1 MIKLI
6 KIENY
11 TQKIKKDII
20 LNDINLHLKENK
32 IYGFVGR
39 NGSGKSILFK
49 GICGLLN
56 ISNGKIIIKGK
67 EIGKDIDF
75 YDNLGAVLDGAGFLP
90 NLSSFDNL
98 KLLASIRNKIS
109 DSDIKS
115 ALNKVGLDP
124 NDKKKYKKYSLGMK
138 QKLALAQ
145 AIMENPELLILDE
158 PFNGLDS
165 YSVKDIREMLIDYK
179 KEGKTILISSHIKE
193 DIDILCDEVYELDRG
208 NINKL
213 NIGDV

>member
-1 MIKLI
+1 MI

-49 GICGLLN
+49 GICG
-56 ISNGKIIIKGK
+56 
-67 EIGKDIDF
+67 
-75 YDNLGAVLDGAGFLP
+75 
-90 NLSSFDNL
+90 
-98 KLLASIRNKIS
+98 LLASIRNKIS

>member
-1 MIKLI
+1 MI

-39 NGSGKSILFK
+39 NGSGKRILFK
-49 GICGLLN
+49 GICGHLN

>member
-1 MIKLI
+1 MI

-193 DIDILCDEVYELDRG
+193 DIDILCDEVYELNRG

>member
-1 MIKLI
+1 VIKLI

>member
-1 MIKLI
+1 MI

-56 ISNGKIIIKGK
+56 ISNGKIILKGK

>member
-1 MIKLI
+1 MI

-193 DIDILCDEVYELDRG
+193 DIDILCDEVYELDR
-208 NINKL
+208 KS
-213 NIGDV
+213 VV

>member
-1 MIKLI
+1 MKLI

>member
-1 MIKLI
+1 MI

-115 ALNKVGLDP
+115 ALNKVGLDL

>member
-1 MIKLI
+1 MI

-193 DIDILCDEVYELDRG
+193 DIDILCDEVYEWDRG

>member
-1 MIKLI
+1 MI

-11 TQKIKKDII
+11 AQKIKKDII

>member
-1 MIKLI
+1 MI

-32 IYGFVGR
+32 IYVFVGR

>member
-1 MIKLI
+1 MI

-165 YSVKDIREMLIDYK
+165 YSVKDIREMLNDYK

>member
-1 MIKLI
+1 MI

-11 TQKIKKDII
+11 TQKIKKYII

>member
-1 MIKLI
+1 MI

-39 NGSGKSILFK
+39 NCSGKSILFK
-49 GICGLLN
+49 GICGVFN

>member
-1 MIKLI
+1 MI

-165 YSVKDIREMLIDYK
+165 YSVKDIREVLIDYK

>member
-1 MIKLI
+1 MI

-90 NLSSFDNL
+90 NLSSFDNF
-98 KLLASIRNKIS
+98 KLWESIRIKIS

>member
-1 MIKLI
+1 MI

-193 DIDILCDEVYELDRG
+193 DIDILCDEVYELD
-208 NINKL
+208 
-213 NIGDV
+213 

>member
-1 MIKLI
+1 MI

-165 YSVKDIREMLIDYK
+165 YSVKDIRELLIDYK

>member
-1 MIKLI
+1 MI

-213 NIGDV
+213 NIGEV

>member
-1 MIKLI
+1 MI

-124 NDKKKYKKYSLGMK
+124 NNKKKYKKYSLGMK

>member
-1 MIKLI
+1 MI

-124 NDKKKYKKYSLGMK
+124 NDKKKYKTYSLGMK

-158 PFNGLDS
+158 PFKGLDS

-213 NIGDV
+213 HIGDV

>member
-1 MIKLI
+1 MI

-115 ALNKVGLDP
+115 ALYKVGLDP

-165 YSVKDIREMLIDYK
+165 YSVKDIRKMLIDYK

>member
-1 MIKLI
+1 MI

>member
-1 MIKLI
+1 MI

-56 ISNGKIIIKGK
+56 ISNGKIMIKGK

-165 YSVKDIREMLIDYK
+165 YSVKDIREILIDYK

-213 NIGDV
+213 NIGGV

>member
-1 MIKLI
+1 MI

-165 YSVKDIREMLIDYK
+165 YRVKDIREMLIDYK

>member
-1 MIKLI
+1 MI

-67 EIGKDIDF
+67 EIGKVIDF

>member
-1 MIKLI
+1 MI

-158 PFNGLDS
+158 PFNGLES
-165 YSVKDIREMLIDYK
+165 YSVKDIREMLIYYK

>member
-1 MIKLI
+1 MI

-193 DIDILCDEVYELDRG
+193 DEKNYTYS
-208 NINKL
+208 
-213 NIGDV
+213 

>member
-1 MIKLI
+1 MI

-75 YDNLGAVLDGAGFLP
+75 YDNLGAVLEGAGFLP

>member
-56 ISNGKIIIKGK
+56 ISNGKIMIKGK

-165 YSVKDIREMLIDYK
+165 YSVKDIREILIDYK

-213 NIGDV
+213 NIGGV

>member
-1 MIKLI
+1 MI

-115 ALNKVGLDP
+115 ALNKVGVDP
-124 NDKKKYKKYSLGMK
+124 NDKKKYTKYSLGMK

-165 YSVKDIREMLIDYK
+165 YSVKDIREMLIDFK

>member
-1 MIKLI
+1 MI

-75 YDNLGAVLDGAGFLP
+75 YDNLGAVLDGSGFLP

>member
-1 MIKLI
+1 MI

-158 PFNGLDS
+158 PFTGLDS
-165 YSVKDIREMLIDYK
+165 YSVKDIR
-179 KEGKTILISSHIKE
+179 
-193 DIDILCDEVYELDRG
+193 
-208 NINKL
+208 
-213 NIGDV
+213 

>member
-1 MIKLI
+1 MI

-39 NGSGKSILFK
+39 NGSGTSILFK

>member
-1 MIKLI
+1 MI

-39 NGSGKSILFK
+39 NGSGNSILFK

>member
-1 MIKLI
+1 MI

-39 NGSGKSILFK
+39 NGSGKSILFI

>member
-1 MIKLI
+1 MI

-208 NINKL
+208 NINKI
-213 NIGDV
+213 NIGDL

>member
-1 MIKLI
+1 MI

-179 KEGKTILISSHIKE
+179 KEGNTILISIHIKE

>member
-1 MIKLI
+1 MI

-165 YSVKDIREMLIDYK
+165 YSVKDIRDMLIDYK

>member
-1 MIKLI
+1 MI

-67 EIGKDIDF
+67 EIGKEIDF
-75 YDNLGAVLDGAGFLP
+75 YDNIGAVLDGAGFLP